1 MRRRDILWGDR
12 MKSFAGDALRRVTA
26 FAGTFPSTRHVVRK
40 PRKIAALAG
49 AMAAGMTALIAGGWL
64 SGCHRG
70 KAGTGDIVVWLSA
83 DTRGYLE
90 PCGCRRDQAGGLPA
104 RMTLVTADRTPNR
117 LLHDAGNITNGGRS
131 YELLKFDYLLRGMAA
146 MGYDAVNLGKREVNL
161 DRDTLLG
168 KIAASKLPFVSCNVL
183 DKQSGRPLCA
193 PFIVKTA
200 GGTRFGIV
208 GVVQAEGDDLGPG
221 IAVRPPIEALTEQL
235 PALKT
240 QCDFI
245 VVLAFAPAETLHE
258 IAAKFPEVGAVL
270 GGDVPQSSAKAET
283 VNRAV
288 LFSVTEKGKV
298 IGRLT
303 FHPTGSDPPLTLLTS
318 EAIKTADTIAP
329 APAMTALIREYKN
342 VLRDRNLELANEE
355 GLDPINAQTTT
366 ADLYAGEQ
374 ACASCHASAHRI
386 VLASA
391 HAHAYRTL
399 AQKGSEFDPE
409 CLRCHTVG
417 YGAKDGFISLKT
429 TPKFADV
436 QCESCHGRGAAHIA
450 AVQAGKTGRAAT
462 ANLRAVTPNS
472 CVRCHDT
479 ENSASFLYTSFWP
492 KIKHGQETTPH

>member
-1 MRRRDILWGDR
+1 MRSRSR
-12 MKSFAGDALRRVTA
+12 
-26 FAGTFPSTRHVVRK
+26 
-40 PRKIAALAG
+40 ALAG
-49 AMAAGMTALIAGGWL
+49 AMLTGTVALLVGGWL
-64 SGCHRG
+64 SGCHHD
-70 KAGTGDIVVWLSA
+70 KAGSGDIVVWLSA

-104 RMTLVTADRTPNR
+104 RMTLVTADKNPNR
-117 LLHDAGNITNGGRS
+117 LLLDAGNITNGGRS

-161 DRDTLLG
+161 DGDTLRG
-168 KIAASKLPFVSCNVL
+168 KIAASNLPFVSCNAL
-183 DKQSGRPLCA
+183 DKQSGKPLCP
-193 PFIVKTA
+193 PFVIKSV

-221 IAVRPPIEALTEQL
+221 IAVRPPIEALTALL
-235 PALKT
+235 PTVKT

-270 GGDVPQSSAKAET
+270 GGDVSQSSAKAET
-283 VNRAV
+283 VNRAA
-288 LFSVTEKGKV
+288 LFNVTEKGKV
-298 IGRLT
+298 VGKLT
-303 FHPTGSDPPLTLLTS
+303 FHPTGSDPPLTLVTS
-318 EAIKTADTIAP
+318 EAIKTADTVAP
-329 APAMTALIREYKN
+329 ASAMTALIREYKS

-374 ACASCHASAHRI
+374 ACASCHASAHRV

-391 HAHAYRTL
+391 HAHAYATL

-417 YGAKDGFISLKT
+417 SGAKDGFLNLKS

-436 QCESCHGRGAAHIA
+436 QCESCHGRGTAHIA
-450 AVQAGKTGRAAT
+450 AVNSGKTGRATT

-472 CVRCHDT
+472 CVRCHDA
-479 ENSASFLYTSFWP
+479 ENSANFLYATFWP
-492 KIKHGQETTPH
+492 KIKHGKEPAHRSL

>member
-1 MRRRDILWGDR
+1 MRT
-12 MKSFAGDALRRVTA
+12 KSRALT
-26 FAGTFPSTRHVVRK
+26 GLMLGGL
-40 PRKIAALAG
+40 AALV
-49 AMAAGMTALIAGGWL
+49 AGGWL

-70 KAGTGDIVVWLSA
+70 TAGSGEIVVWLSA

-104 RMTLVTADRTPNR
+104 RMTLVTADKNPNR
-117 LLHDAGNITNGGRS
+117 LLLDAGNITNGGRS

-161 DRDTLLG
+161 DRDTLQS
-168 KIAASKLPFVSCNVL
+168 KITASKLPFVSCNVL
-183 DKQSGRPLCA
+183 DKQSGKPLCA
-193 PFIVKTA
+193 PFLLKTL
-200 GGTRFGIV
+200 GGTRFSIV

-221 IAVRPPIEALTEQL
+221 IAVRPPVEALTELL
-235 PALKT
+235 PTIKT

-298 IGRLT
+298 MGKLT
-303 FHPTGSDPPLTLLTS
+303 FHPTGSDPPLSLVAS
-318 EAIKTADTIAP
+318 EAIKTADTLAP

-366 ADLYAGEQ
+366 SDLYAGEQ
-374 ACASCHASAHRI
+374 ACASCHASAHS
-386 VLASA
+386 LTLTSA
-391 HAHAYRTL
+391 HAHAYATL
-399 AQKGSEFDPE
+399 AKKGSEYDPE

-417 YGAKDGFISLKT
+417 YGAKDGFINLKT

-436 QCESCHGRGAAHIA
+436 QCESCHSRGTVHIA
-450 AVQAGKTGRAAT
+450 AVQSGKTGRAAT
-462 ANLRAVTPNS
+462 ATLRAVTPNS
-472 CVRCHDT
+472 CVRCHDA
-479 ENSASFLYTSFWP
+479 ENSANFLYTTFWP
-492 KIKHGQETTPH
+492 KIKHSKETAHR